1 MLREIPT
8 LHTFPP
14 RSQPHS
20 DEDQVGFETKAVSEG
35 SRHQSGCDHREHSL
49 IACKMKGFLSLQE
62 LVLLFMVKSTK
73 SGQFVFFEHTKGT
86 SRQPLLISKL
96 VSTSHFQPYKVRS
109 LVRLLW
115 LVSSHDTQRLQR
127 EGLGWSAPVVLR

>member
-73 SGQFVFFEHTKGT
+73 SGQFVFFKHTKGT

-96 VSTSHFQPYKVRS
+96 VSTRI
-109 LVRLLW
+109 
-115 LVSSHDTQRLQR
+115 SSHTKFVLWYGCC
-127 EGLGWSAPVVLR
+127 GLSQVMTRSACKEKAWDGLLR